1 MAQHAAD
8 MHAADTHDQHPG
20 ASLYVRVAVAL
31 AVLTATEVGAFYLD
45 MTSWLMV
52 WILMLLALA
61 KFFLVVGFFMH
72 LKMDNK
78 LFSMLFFFP
87 MTVMVS
93 IAVVLM
99 AVFNNLT
106 R

>member
-1 MAQHAAD
+1 MAHQAAD
-8 MHAADTHDQHPG
+8 MHAEHVHDHHPG
-20 ASLYVRVAVAL
+20 AAIYIRVAVAL
-31 AVLTATEVGAFYLD
+31 AVLTAIEVGAFYIE

-52 WILMLLALA
+52 WILLLLGLA

-99 AVFNNLT
+99 AVFHNLT